1 MIGTFVA
8 IEDLLSAAPARPLAA
23 AAKVPWF
30 HLVPG
35 PTPLVL
41 VVESSQIYQIDREHF
56 DRLEAGDL
64 ASLQA
69 LRLASGASTVPGTM
83 GVPTEPTS
91 LSLNLAQACN
101 LSCSYC
107 YADLGRFGGGA
118 RLMPLEVALAAIDR
132 LLEHAAGRRVTVG
145 YIGGEPFLNREVLHR
160 SVAYARERGRALGIP
175 VTFSVTTN
183 ATRLTPT
190 DIDLL
195 RQNRFSVSV
204 SLDGLGEQN
213 ERHRNSRFGSSSL
226 LALDRIRPLLD
237 DPGAARIVAR
247 ATVARDDLRVAE
259 RIADLS
265 GVGFQEVGV
274 SPLRSS
280 ADSSLQLRG
289 DDWAAFLTEM
299 IRAAEADWGRVRR
312 GGNWRFSNVAIA
324 LKELQRGSC
333 RPLPCGAAAGYV
345 SVGAGGDYFTCHRTI
360 DDPRFRIGD
369 LAHGPDAAARSRF
382 LTDRH
387 VDRQEPCRSCWARY
401 LCGGGC
407 HAEVV
412 AAGRTGCDYIRGWLD
427 YCIGLHDRVLSER
440 PDLLAPGV

>member
-1 MIGTFVA
+1 
-8 IEDLLSAAPARPLAA
+8 
-23 AAKVPWF
+23 
-30 HLVPG
+30 
-35 PTPLVL
+35 
-41 VVESSQIYQIDREHF
+41 
-56 DRLEAGDL
+56 
-64 ASLQA
+64 
-69 LRLASGASTVPGTM
+69 
-83 GVPTEPTS
+83 
-91 LSLNLAQACN
+91 
-101 LSCSYC
+101 
-107 YADLGRFGGGA
+107 
-118 RLMPLEVALAAIDR
+118 
-132 LLEHAAGRRVTVG
+132 
-145 YIGGEPFLNREVLHR
+145 
-160 SVAYARERGRALGIP
+160 

-183 ATRLTPT
+183 ATRLTAS

-195 RQNRFSVSV
+195 RQNAFSVSV

-213 ERHRNSRFGSSSL
+213 DRHRKSRSGSSSL
-226 LALDRIRPLLD
+226 MAIDHIRPLLE

-247 ATVARDDLRVAE
+247 ATVARNDLRVAE
-259 RIADLS
+259 RVADLS

-280 ADSSLQLRG
+280 ADPSLQLRG
-289 DDWAAFLTEM
+289 DDWGAFLAEM
-299 IRAAEADWGRVRR
+299 IRAAEADWCRVQR
-312 GGNWRFSNVAIA
+312 GGDWRFSNVAIA
-324 LKELQRGSC
+324 LKELERGSC

-369 LAHGPDAAARSRF
+369 LAHGLDAAARSRF

-412 AAGRTGCDYIRGWLD
+412 NAGRTGCDYIRGWLE

-440 PDLLAPGV
+440 PDLLALQG